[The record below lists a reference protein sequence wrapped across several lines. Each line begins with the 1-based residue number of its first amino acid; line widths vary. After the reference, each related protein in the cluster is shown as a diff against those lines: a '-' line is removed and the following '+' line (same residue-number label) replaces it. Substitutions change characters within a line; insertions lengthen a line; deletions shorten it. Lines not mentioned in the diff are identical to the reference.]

1 MAEVTPLRRRMIE
14 DMQVRNLSPVTQRC
28 YVHAISK
35 FARHFNRSPDRL
47 GLAEIRAY
55 QIHLTVTGASWAGF
69 NVAVCALRFFYGV
82 ALGRTAIVERIPY
95 ARKRRQLPVILS
107 AEEVVRFFAAV
118 PSLKHRTALMT
129 AYAAGLRVSEVVRLK
144 LADIDS
150 SRMLIRVDQGKGGR
164 DRYIMLSPQ
173 LLVVLRAYWQEARP
187 GHWLFPGQ
195 DDSRPLDPSVLQWA
209 CRKARAAARL
219 GKPVTVHTLRHSFA
233 THLLEAGTDIRII
246 QVLLGHRDLS
256 TTARYTQ
263 VTATTIGNTV
273 SPFDRLKLEN
283 AGPA

>member
-1 MAEVTPLRRRMIE
+1 MAEMTPLRRRMIQ

-28 YVHAISK
+28 YVHAIRK

-47 GLAEIRAY
+47 GLAEIRTY
-55 QIHLTVTGASWAGF
+55 QIHLTTTGASWAGF

-82 ALGRTAIVERIPY
+82 TLGRTAIVERIPY

-107 AEEVVRFFAAV
+107 AEEIAQFLAAV
-118 PSLKHRTALMT
+118 PNLKHRIALMT

-173 LLVVLRAYWQEARP
+173 LLVVLRA
-187 GHWLFPGQ
+187 
-195 DDSRPLDPSVLQWA
+195 
-209 CRKARAAARL
+209 
-219 GKPVTVHTLRHSFA
+219 
-233 THLLEAGTDIRII
+233 
-246 QVLLGHRDLS
+246 
-256 TTARYTQ
+256 
-263 VTATTIGNTV
+263 
-273 SPFDRLKLEN
+273 
-283 AGPA
+283 

>member
-1 MAEVTPLRRRMIE
+1 MAEMNPLRRRMVE
-14 DMQVRNLSPVTQRC
+14 DMKVRNLSPATQRC
-28 YVHAISK
+28 YVHAVAK
-35 FARHFNRSPDRL
+35 FDQHFNRPPHRL
-47 GLAEIRAY
+47 ALAEIRTY
-55 QIHLTVTGASWAGF
+55 QIQLTSSNTSWAVF

-82 ALGRTAIVERIPY
+82 TLGRTAMVERIPY

-195 DDSRPLDPSVLQWA
+195 DD
-209 CRKARAAARL
+209 
-219 GKPVTVHTLRHSFA
+219 
-233 THLLEAGTDIRII
+233 
-246 QVLLGHRDLS
+246 
-256 TTARYTQ
+256 
-263 VTATTIGNTV
+263 N
-273 SPFDRLKLEN
+273 
-283 AGPA
+283 